1 MNQNFLTIVF
11 SHYQH
16 CSDLLPPKGKRVC
29 ILSNCSKKY
38 RLAIPFAEH
47 NLATLQLQ
55 GQSYTGVT
63 WSLELVSVWFTT
75 FPQCKD
81 TIVSTINL
89 YFRLKLSLKILLDI
103 LKYRNKICKSVD
115 TTSEIT
121 LRIVFWIVIRT
132 RQLRKRYVERGR
144 SSVRRKVMHLLYA
157 LVIHCSGKLCEIW
170 YRLTSKACREAVSSA
185 SCSRVRIVFVR
196 IWPLEALRKIS
207 IVFDIF
213 RLARKKSQRLRM
225 LWAKCWAVWIN

>member
-16 CSDLLPPKGKRVC
+16 CSDLLPLKGKRVC

-55 GQSYTGVT
+55 GQSYRGNVIFRIGFRVVYD
-63 WSLELVSVWFTT
+63 VSPVQGHHCFDNQFV
-75 FPQCKD
+75 FPVEALTK
-81 TIVSTINL
+81 N
-89 YFRLKLSLKILLDI
+89 LDI
-103 LKYRNKICKSVD
+103 LKYRNKRCKSVD
-115 TTSEIT
+115 TTLEIT
-121 LRIVFWIVIRT
+121 LRIVFWILIRT

-170 YRLTSKACREAVSSA
+170 YRLTSKACRTREQLAELTA
-185 SCSRVRIVFVR
+185 SRGG
-196 IWPLEALRKIS
+196 
-207 IVFDIF
+207 
-213 RLARKKSQRLRM
+213 
-225 LWAKCWAVWIN
+225 